1 MTDTGRVQQAT
12 QTSKEEVSQTAGQV
26 KQAASDVTS
35 TAVDQARNVTD
46 EARRQVGSAFGDLQ
60 DRVRAEADGQ
70 VQRLS
75 GTLRQ
80 WAQDLTG
87 LADNAPG
94 DSPARALVDQ
104 AAGGGHRAAD
114 YLDKSGVDGALQDLQ
129 QFARRRPGAFL
140 GGAVAA
146 GLLVGRLA
154 KAGKKAS
161 QSGSTGG
168 VRTGQGS
175 TAPQSIEPPPQMPLP
190 PSQGVPPAPVVPP
203 TTPPVPPHPGV

>member
-1 MTDTGRVQQAT
+1 MTDTGRVQQAA
-12 QTSKEEVSQTAGQV
+12 QTSKEEVSQTAGHV
-26 KQAASDVTS
+26 TQAASDVTS
-35 TAVDQARNVTD
+35 TAVDQAKNVAD
-46 EARRQVGSAFGDLQ
+46 EARQQVGSALGDLQ
-60 DRVRAEADGQ
+60 DRARAEADSQ

-87 LADNAPG
+87 LADNATG
-94 DSPARALVDQ
+94 DSPARALVNQ

-154 KAGKKAS
+154 KAGKKAH
-161 QSGSTGG
+161 QSGSDGG
-168 VRTGQGS
+168 VRTGQGD
-175 TAPQSIEPPPQMPLP
+175 TAPQSLEPAPQTQLPPPPA
-190 PSQGVPPAPVVPP
+190 VPPAPVVPP